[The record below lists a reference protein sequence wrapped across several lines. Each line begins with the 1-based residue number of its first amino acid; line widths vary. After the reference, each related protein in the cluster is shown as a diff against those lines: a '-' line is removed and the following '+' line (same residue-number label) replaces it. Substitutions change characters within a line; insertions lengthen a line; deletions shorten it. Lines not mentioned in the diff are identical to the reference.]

1 MSIDVFHMTLML
13 SVFLCSLVAGLLFG
27 FAVVVMPGITKLD
40 DDDFLKAFKHM
51 DGIIQDNHP
60 LFMVVWVGSIFT
72 VLGTLV
78 LGTLQL
84 TGLQLYLLCA
94 AGVLYLLGV
103 QAPTARFNIPLNN
116 ALQGW
121 DLASMDEAALAEAR
135 TEFEAPWN
143 RWNRIRTFNAAV
155 SVSVFLFLLLKL

>member
-1 MSIDVFHMTLML
+1 
-13 SVFLCSLVAGLLFG
+13 
-27 FAVVVMPGITKLD
+27 
-40 DDDFLKAFKHM
+40 M

-60 LFMVVWVGSIFT
+60 LFMLVWVGSIFS

-84 TGLQLYLLCA
+84 TGLHLNLLWA
-94 AGVLYLLGV
+94 AGVLFLVGV
-103 QAPTARFNIPLNN
+103 QAPTVRFNIPLNN
-116 ALQGW
+116 VLQGW

-135 TEFEAPWN
+135 TEFEAPWS

-155 SVSVFLFLLLKL
+155 SVSMFLFLLLKL